1 MAEVAV
7 TINGRVYQMAC
18 DDGQE
23 QHLLALS
30 QLVNGRVE
38 ELANSVGQV
47 GDARL
52 LVMTSLLIADELS
65 DVRAEID
72 ELRREA
78 EHHIADLEDR
88 LAGRLEALA
97 ARLENIADEIEAT

>member
-1 MAEVAV
+1 
-7 TINGRVYQMAC
+7 MAC

-23 QHLLALS
+23 EHLLALS
-30 QLVNGRVE
+30 HQVGSRVE

-65 DVRAEID
+65 DLRAEVD
-72 ELRREA
+72 ELRSEA
-78 EHHIADLEDR
+78 ERQIGDLEDR

-97 ARLENIADEIEAT
+97 SRLENVADDIEAH

>member
-23 QHLLALS
+23 EHLLALS
-30 QLVNGRVE
+30 HQVGSRVE

-65 DVRAEID
+65 DLRAEVD
-72 ELRREA
+72 ELRSEA
-78 EHHIADLEDR
+78 ERQIGDLEDR

-97 ARLENIADEIEAT
+97 SRLENVADDIEAH